1 MCAIAG
7 FAATDPR
14 RALHPAATQS
24 VARMLDAMAHRGPD
38 GSGLQTL
45 PGMVLG
51 HRRLAIIDLS
61 DRASQP
67 MPLRCVGADGAGG
80 APPAWVAL
88 NGEIY
93 NYQELRRD
101 LEQAGHQIRSDSDTE
116 VILHLY
122 EARGDRC
129 VDLLRGMFAFALW
142 DAREGR
148 LLLARDR
155 MGKKPLYWQ
164 ARPEGLV
171 FASELQALAQYARSR
186 GDAIEA
192 DAGAL
197 ASYLALRYVP
207 GPGTALRGFH
217 KLPPASI
224 LTWSGGTLA
233 QRVYWTL
240 PQPAAEGQRPID
252 ARAAREQLL
261 ETLREAVRIRL
272 RSDVP
277 LGLFLS
283 GGIDSAAI
291 AALMTE
297 LAPRQVSTFSVG
309 FAERDYD
316 ELQRA
321 ARVARAL
328 GTSHHEIPIRP
339 TPTQVAGILPELARR
354 LDQPCA
360 DSSAVAVWH
369 LAREV
374 RRHVTVALSGDGADE
389 LFFGYDRYRAHR
401 LAARLAAFPAS
412 MRRAAQ
418 GAFTLWPAVSSRRNL
433 AGRAR
438 RFLAAA
444 DLPPLARNDAW
455 IRCLPAAMDLR
466 AAMMPDH
473 VADPLAAVDL
483 RAADPFAAIHAAA
496 AGCAAADPLQA
507 IQRADLQVWLP
518 DDVLHKVDS
527 MTMAHA
533 LEARAPFLDH
543 HVVEL
548 AMTLPPS
555 LNLRGGRGK
564 LLLRQALA
572 GRLPAATL
580 AERKAGFGLP
590 IDHWLRGPLAG
601 YARDLLLSRRC
612 TQRGLVPRREV
623 ETLLNEHATGR
634 ASHEDAIWA
643 LMMLEHWCA
652 QHLEAHKRHEPLAQ
666 PLAAPEATLDVAP

>member
-7 FAATDPR
+7 CATLDPR
-14 RALHPAATQS
+14 QATHPAATQA

-38 GSGLQTL
+38 GSGLQAM

-61 DRASQP
+61 ERASQP
-67 MPLRCVGADGAGG
+67 MPLRCGGGSAGGGG
-80 APPAWVAL
+80 APGAWVAL

-101 LEQAGHQIRSDSDTE
+101 LQQAGHQIRSDSDTE

-122 EARGDRC
+122 ETHGERC

-142 DAREGR
+142 DARAEK

-155 MGKKPLYWQ
+155 MGKKPLYYQ
-164 ARPEGLV
+164 VRPEGLV
-171 FASELQALAQYARSR
+171 FASELQALAGHARAQ

-192 DAGAL
+192 DASAL

-207 GPGTALRGFH
+207 GPGTALAGFH

-224 LTWSGGTLA
+224 LTWSRGRLT
-233 QRVYWTL
+233 QRAYWTL
-240 PQPAAEGQRPID
+240 PQPGAEGAPRVD

-261 ETLREAVRIRL
+261 TTLREAVRIRR

-291 AALMTE
+291 ASLMTE

-309 FAERDYD
+309 FQERDYD
-316 ELQRA
+316 ELGRA
-321 ARVARAL
+321 ATVARAL
-328 GTSHHEIPIRP
+328 GTDHHEISIRP
-339 TPTQVAGILPELARR
+339 TPSQVAGILPELARR

-401 LAARLAAFPAS
+401 LAARLTALPAAV
-412 MRRAAQ
+412 RRAAQ
-418 GAFTLWPAVSSRRNL
+418 TAFTLWPGASARRNL

-455 IRCLPAAMDLR
+455 IRCLPAA
-466 AAMMPDH
+466 
-473 VADPLAAVDL
+473 VDL
-483 RAADPFAAIHAAA
+483 RTADPFAAIHTAA

-564 LLLRQALA
+564 QLLREALA

-580 AERKAGFGLP
+580 AGRKVGFGLP

-612 TQRGLVPRREV
+612 TQRDLVPRRTM
-623 ETLLNEHATGR
+623 ETLLDEHASGR

-643 LMMLEHWCA
+643 LIMLEHWCA
-652 QHLEAHKRHEPLAQ
+652 QHLEAHAIPSAQ
-666 PLAAPEATLDVAP
+666 QTVSVTQ